1 MLQSNLLYGSGL
13 TMEKMK
19 TREGGRSARSSFTRV
34 VSLGVCSA
42 LLATG
47 AILVVASPAFA
58 LSAPTVTSASPS
70 TLPQGVT
77 SQTVTITGT
86 GFVNTGVDP
95 FAATFS
101 NSGITVTS
109 TAFVSAT
116 DATAIISI
124 SSVAATGAGNITITN
139 GDGGTGTGT
148 GVFSVTAAPTVASVA
163 PPSLAQNQNL
173 AVVITGSGFETGAVA
188 TFSGTGIT
196 VNSYS
201 EVNATTEDANI
212 TATPTATLGARDVT
226 VTNPDSSTATGTG
239 VFTVTGSG
247 TVTSAS
253 PASLAQG
260 ATSQVVIIT
269 GSGFA
274 SGAVATFSGTGIT
287 VNSSAYVSSTSETAT
302 VTIAANAT
310 VGPRN
315 ITVTNPD
322 SSAGTGIGVFTVTGS
337 GTISA
342 VTPASLPQGSV
353 GQNLTITGVGFASG
367 AVASFSSAGITVL
380 STTFVSSTDV
390 TADVT
395 IAPTATLGLSNV
407 TVTNTGG
414 GVASGTGLFT
424 VTGSGTITAVS
435 PASLAQG
442 TTAQNVTITGT
453 GFATGATTAF
463 SGSGITVNSTTFVSA
478 TSVTANITIAATATV
493 GARNVTVTD
502 PGGAAAFGTGVF
514 SVTGPL
520 TVTAITPAALA
531 RGSVSKSVTITGTGF
546 ATGATA
552 AFSSTGI
559 TVNSTTF
566 VSATSVTA
574 IVTIT
579 ATATLGVSNVTV
591 TDPGGAVGA
600 GTGIFTVTALA
611 LQVPHAT
618 HVNGFAVTGRTV
630 TITITGTG
638 FYGAPKIT
646 SNAIGTTAK
655 VAHDSGKLLTVR
667 ISTRAK
673 RGEHTL
679 TIRDADGKSCRINYA
694 TR

>member
-173 AVVITGSGFETGAVA
+173 AVVITGSGFET
-188 TFSGTGIT
+188 
-196 VNSYS
+196 
-201 EVNATTEDANI
+201 
-212 TATPTATLGARDVT
+212 
-226 VTNPDSSTATGTG
+226 
-239 VFTVTGSG
+239 
-247 TVTSAS
+247 
-253 PASLAQG
+253 
-260 ATSQVVIIT
+260 
-269 GSGFA
+269 
-274 SGAVATFSGTGIT
+274 GAVATFSGTGIT

-514 SVTGPL
+514 SVTGPV